1 MANSFLGPGFLE
13 QKQHILTKNDT
24 YKICRSCFGLSKNS
38 KKGGKKGGQRH
49 LGTQEYW
56 VRPRKSGKFLFFHSI
71 GMKMKGGAKGGAA
84 FPNVGSDQIYH
95 NMRL

>member
-1 MANSFLGPGFLE
+1 MANSFLGTGSVE

-56 VRPRKSGKFLFFHSI
+56 VRPRKSGKFWFFHSR
-71 GMKMKGGAKGGAA
+71 GMKMKGGQKGGAA

>member
-1 MANSFLGPGFLE
+1 MIHTKFVDNVLDFPKI
-13 QKQHILTKNDT
+13 QK
-24 YKICRSCFGLSKNS
+24 GW
-38 KKGGKKGGQRH
+38 QRH

-56 VRPRKSGKFLFFHSI
+56 VRPRKSGKFWFFHSI
-71 GMKMKGGAKGGAA
+71 GMKMKGGQKGGARKRGAKEGAA